1 MGLFGK
7 AVVGLM
13 VYASTKRVVRHVNE
27 TIRLRKEAK
36 ES

>member
-7 AVVGLM
+7 AIVGLM
-13 VYASTKRVVRHVNE
+13 VYASTKRVVTHVKE
-27 TIRLRKEAK
+27 TVRLRKEAK